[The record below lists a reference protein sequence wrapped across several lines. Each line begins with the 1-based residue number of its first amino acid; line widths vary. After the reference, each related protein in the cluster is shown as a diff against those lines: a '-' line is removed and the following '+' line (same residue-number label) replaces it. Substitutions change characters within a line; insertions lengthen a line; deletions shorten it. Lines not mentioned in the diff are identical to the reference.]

1 MFLTFF
7 AASLVMYSKY
17 NEDLKQSVRDSIRYI
32 QNGVEKMGDSYLD
45 KKLDEASAARITLLD
60 GEGNVLFDSLENPAM
75 LENHSNRPEFIE
87 AEKNGYAET
96 MRYSETL
103 SKQNFYCAVKLF
115 RWKYSPCGKYNG
127 QCVFNNVIEFF
138 HSWSAF
144 DPDSAVVFFS
154 GEKADKGSD
163 RTDQYPGSG
172 TPAQRSTVRGNAS
185 SSGACR

>member
-75 LENHSNRPEFIE
+75 LENHSNRAGVHRGRKERICGDYALFRDTFQAELLLCGE
-87 AEKNGYAET
+87 A
-96 MRYSETL
+96 
-103 SKQNFYCAVKLF
+103 F

-138 HSWSAF
+138 HSWSAL
-144 DPDSAVVFFS
+144 DPDSDVVLLS

-163 RTDQYPGSG
+163 
-172 TPAQRSTVRGNAS
+172 
-185 SSGACR
+185 